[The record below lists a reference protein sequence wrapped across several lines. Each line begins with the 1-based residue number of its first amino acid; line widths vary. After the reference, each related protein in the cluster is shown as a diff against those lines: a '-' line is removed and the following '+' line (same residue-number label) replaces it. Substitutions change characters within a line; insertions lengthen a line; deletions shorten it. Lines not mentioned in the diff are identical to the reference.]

1 MHVPIAAVLWPEH
14 AHRDVAAL
22 TRLMAHLERCCMEL
36 GAEDAA
42 AHLAEAA
49 ACLAQDGAQRRLA
62 A

>member
-1 MHVPIAAVLWPEH
+1 MDTPIAAVLWP
-14 AHRDVAAL
+14 AQAGRDMASL
-22 TRLMAHLERCCMEL
+22 MRLMAHLERCCLEL

-42 AHLAEAA
+42 GHLAEAA

>member
-1 MHVPIAAVLWPEH
+1 MDTPIAAVLWPDH
-14 AHRDVAAL
+14 ARRDMAAL
-22 TRLMAHLERCCMEL
+22 TRLMAHLERCCLEM

-49 ACLAQDGAQRRLA
+49 ACLAHEGAQRRLA